1 MEIGP
6 VGHSV
11 MKVSCLT
18 PSCYCR
24 HVVVYIYIYIYLLLG
39 YAGQSIYAFRSQ
51 GHSPR
56 LVSHSFKLILR

>member
-24 HVVVYIYIYIYLLLG
+24 HVVVYIYISLVGLCRPEHLCL
-39 YAGQSIYAFRSQ
+39 SVSRSQ
-51 GHSPR
+51 SKAG
-56 LVSHSFKLILR
+56 VS

>member
-24 HVVVYIYIYIYLLLG
+24 HVVVYIYIYISCWAMQARASMPFGLKVTV
-39 YAGQSIYAFRSQ
+39 Q
-51 GHSPR
+51 GWC
-56 LVSHSFKLILR
+56 LIVSS

>member
-24 HVVVYIYIYIYLLLG
+24 HVVVYIYIYISLVGLCRPEHLCL
-39 YAGQSIYAFRSQ
+39 SVSRSQ
-51 GHSPR
+51 SKAG
-56 LVSHSFKLILR
+56 VS

>member
-24 HVVVYIYIYIYLLLG
+24 HVVAFHCGPIYLVGLCRPEHLCLPV
-39 YAGQSIYAFRSQ
+39 SRSQ
-51 GHSPR
+51 SKAG
-56 LVSHSFKLILR
+56 VS